1 MAFVP
6 AAPAALRS
14 SSLHGTAVC
23 GTPPPAAVAAAGGGR
38 APLRAA
44 ADGARGKAASRG
56 GRSSRKPRA
65 TDAPT
70 FVKDLKGRT
79 LWSIRRATAEDVA
92 DMRRLSGNA
101 ALPEALLSSLVDAKA
116 RVCLVAEAP
125 VVVGGETAV
134 QAGGGASRAMARP
147 TERTVA
153 APAAAAAAA
162 AAEGADADANAD
174 ASKTVSSGSTG
185 GSESRVRIVGAA
197 VADVSMAVRPGGG
210 LCKVGNLLSVVVDE
224 RMEAAASTDGAAA
237 VSVKKVLG
245 LAALRAMKL
254 AGVESVTAEKKV
266 DSPEVPYLTSIGY
279 AEGERTSKDGKRLVQ
294 LACNLVAASPD
305 PGKKIFD

>member
-23 GTPPPAAVAAAGGGR
+23 GPSPPAVVSR
-38 APLRAA
+38 RTPLRAA
-44 ADGARGKAASRG
+44 ADGARGKAGSRG

-79 LWSIRRATAEDVA
+79 LWSIRRATPDDVPE
-92 DMRRLSGNA
+92 MQRLSGDA
-101 ALPEALLSSLVDAKA
+101 ALPAALLSSLVGAKA

-125 VVVGGETAV
+125 VVVGGERAV

-147 TERTVA
+147 TERMVV
-153 APAAAAAAA
+153 APAADTAVAAAA
-162 AAEGADADANAD
+162 GGGDTDADAG
-174 ASKTVSSGSTG
+174 ASKMVSSGSKG
-185 GSESRVRIVGAA
+185 GSQSRDRIVGAV
-197 VADVSMAVRPGGG
+197 VADVSMTVRPGGGG
-210 LCKVGNLLSVVVDE
+210 LCKVGNLISVVVDD
-224 RMEAAASTDGAAA
+224 RMEAAASSDGAAA

-254 AGVESVTAEKKV
+254 ADVESVTAERKV
-266 DSPEVPYLTSIGY
+266 DSPDVAYLTSLGY
-279 AEGERTSKDGKRLVQ
+279 AEGERTSKGGKRLVQ
-294 LACNLVAASPD
+294 LSCNLVAASPD

>member
-6 AAPAALRS
+6 AASAPLRS
-14 SSLHGTAVC
+14 SSFQGTAVC
-23 GTPPPAAVAAAGGGR
+23 AAPPSAAAGGR
-38 APLRAA
+38 TPLRAA
-44 ADGARGKAASRG
+44 ADGARGKASSRS

-79 LWSIRRATAEDVA
+79 LWSIRRATPDDVPA
-92 DMRRLSGNA
+92 MQRLSGDA
-101 ALPEALLSSLVDAKA
+101 ALPAALLDSLVDAKA

-125 VVVGGETAV
+125 VVVGGANAT

-153 APAAAAAAA
+153 VPAADVAAT
-162 AAEGADADANAD
+162 EGGEADADAD
-174 ASKTVSSGSTG
+174 ASKTVSSGSKG
-185 GSESRVRIVGAA
+185 GSQSRDRMVGAA
-197 VADVSMAVRPGGG
+197 VADVSMVVRPGGV
-210 LCKVGNLLSVVVDE
+210 LCKVGNLISVVVDE
-224 RMEAAASTDGAAA
+224 RVEAAASTDGAAA

-254 AGVESVTAEKKV
+254 AGVESVTSEKKV
-266 DSPEVPYLTSIGY
+266 DSPEVAYLTSLGY
-279 AEGERTSKDGKRLVQ
+279 TEGERTSKDGKRLVQ
-294 LACNLVAASPD
+294 LSCNLVAASPD

>member
-23 GTPPPAAVAAAGGGR
+23 GTPPPAATAAAGGGR

-44 ADGARGKAASRG
+44 ADGARGKAAARG

-79 LWSIRRATAEDVA
+79 LWSIRRATAADVA

-101 ALPEALLSSLVDAKA
+101 ALPEALLGSLVDAKE

-153 APAAAAAAA
+153 APAAAAA
-162 AAEGADADANAD
+162 EGADADANAD
-174 ASKTVSSGSTG
+174 ASKTISSGSKG
-185 GSESRVRIVGAA
+185 GSQSRVRIVGAA

-245 LAALRAMKL
+245 LAALRVMKL
-254 AGVESVTAEKKV
+254 AGVESVTTEKKV
-266 DSPEVPYLTSIGY
+266 DSPEVAYLTSIGY
-279 AEGERTSKDGKRLVQ
+279 TEGDRTSKDGKRLVQ